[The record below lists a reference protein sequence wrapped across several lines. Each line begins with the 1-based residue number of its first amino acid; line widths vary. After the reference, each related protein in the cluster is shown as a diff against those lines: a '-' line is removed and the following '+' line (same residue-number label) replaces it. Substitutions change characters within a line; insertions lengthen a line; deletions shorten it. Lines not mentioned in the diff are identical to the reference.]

1 MATQGI
7 QGLFGGMGTPEEMQR
22 QAVEQKAMQ
31 FATMTPQQQ
40 MSYNIYKNTGNL
52 GRGLAGAFGVDVQDP
67 AVRQATMLRQMAMQ
81 FDTNTPEGLKQMAQ
95 ALQSTNPELGMR
107 VMQQAQT
114 MEEQMAKTQGAKAE
128 AQKKELS
135 VQQEA
140 ALRNELA
147 SLGPDATQEDILK
160 AVTKYGS
167 ADKVMSVLQSAADK
181 ATQREQAIQLQ
192 RERIDAQIQAAKD
205 RNATSKEIAQMQI
218 EGRKDLAA
226 FAASLKASNPKP
238 LPASLQKSEDE
249 DLTKVDAATAQAE
262 ALTPVIKALTP
273 DEKGKRLLDLSPGK
287 VAGYVYQN
295 SMGKSSPES
304 RAYAQLKEAVGAA
317 VNIKTSAEKGVQT
330 DKDVLRFADALIA
343 ASGRF
348 DSQATYDALQR
359 FNEANIKDQERI
371 QKRINSRRVSQGI
384 EPYYPSLSAPK
395 QTNKPETTPT
405 VDSATLRKQATDA
418 ISKGADPA
426 AVKARFKQ
434 LTNQEF

>member
-1 MATQGI
+1 MATLP

-22 QAVEQKAMQ
+22 QMTEQKAMQ
-31 FATMTPQQQ
+31 FATMSPQQQ
-40 MSYNIYKNTGNL
+40 TSYNIYKNTSNL
-52 GRGLAGAFGVDVQDP
+52 GRGLAGAMGVDVQDP
-67 AVRQATMLRQMAMQ
+67 AIKQATMLRQMATQ

-95 ALQSTNPELGMR
+95 ALQATNPELGMR
-107 VMQQAQT
+107 VMQQAQA

-147 SLGPDATQEDILK
+147 ALGPDATQEDILK

-181 ATQREQAIQLQ
+181 ATQREQALQLQ
-192 RERIDAQIQAAKD
+192 RERIEAQIQAARD
-205 RNATSKEIAQMQI
+205 RNASQQEIARMQI
-218 EGRKDLAA
+218 EGRKELAA
-226 FAASLKASNPKP
+226 FAASLKSSTPKA

-249 DLTKVDAATAQAE
+249 DLTKVDAAFAQSE
-262 ALTPVIKALTP
+262 ALNPVIQALTP
-273 DEKGKRLLDLSPGK
+273 DAKGKRLLDLSPGK

-330 DKDVLRFADALIA
+330 DKDVLRFADALIS

-359 FNEANIKDQERI
+359 FNEANLKDQERI
-371 QKRINSRRVSQGI
+371 QKRINSRRTSQGV
-384 EPYYPSLSAPK
+384 EPYYPTLNTGK
-395 QTNKPETTPT
+395 
-405 VDSATLRKQATDA
+405 SATPPTEPVPVKKATKRYNPA
-418 ISKGADPA
+418 TGALEPI
-426 AVKARFKQ
+426 
-434 LTNQEF
+434 